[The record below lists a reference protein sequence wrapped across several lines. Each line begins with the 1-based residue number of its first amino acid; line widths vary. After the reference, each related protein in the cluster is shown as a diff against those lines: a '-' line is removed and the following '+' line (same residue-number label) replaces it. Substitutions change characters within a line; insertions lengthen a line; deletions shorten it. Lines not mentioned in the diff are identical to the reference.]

1 MVRSEFER
9 SISCFRKIYFFKI
22 ELDVYLSYLSFGDI
36 DNDWNTSFWSLWCIW
51 LHFSRLLRSF
61 LGYYCWPNLSY
72 PNHLSQAKRF
82 CLWRAYILLVIFVI
96 LASIVGF
103 SMSVLFGFSESLW
116 NSLSPNTDLKLLSG
130 FEAVALMGEPSC
142 FYNKNNL
149 YSIQQFKPFLSYA
162 YELSGSLAVR
172 DVSSIHR

>member
-1 MVRSEFER
+1 MA
-9 SISCFRKIYFFKI
+9 ISTTIGT
-22 ELDVYLSYLSFGDI
+22 LVFGRYGVFDYI
-36 DNDWNTSFWSLWCIW
+36 FPGFYGAFWGIIAGPIGMS
-51 LHFSRLLRSF
+51 
-61 LGYYCWPNLSY
+61 LSY

-103 SMSVLFGFSESLW
+103 SMSVLFGTSESVW
-116 NSLSPNTDLKLLSG
+116 NFLSPNTDLKLLSG